1 MKRAKCL
8 LDGQD
13 WDAQEFSQQDIQ
25 WQQPRRKSFVCL
37 ACSAPAVHRA
47 GPRRKP
53 SFAAQHAVGCALKA
67 VTGWSAFRFL
77 Q

>member
-25 WQQPRRKSFVCL
+25 WQQPRRKMFVCL
-37 ACSAPAVHRA
+37 ACNGPAAYRA
-47 GPRRKP
+47 GSKRKP
-53 SFAAQHAVGCALKA
+53 SFAAQHDADCQLKSKQ
-67 VTGWSAFRFL
+67 WSVFRFL